1 VSQNRA
7 KAISRGALRLAASL
21 ALALPL
27 TGCFQPV
34 YAPSAGIDRR
44 AALQAVT
51 VEPVKGRLGHYLT
64 EELRFL
70 LNGTGA
76 PVQPKYRLIIDFETA
91 AQTPLIDTVTGR
103 ASANSLY
110 TRADY
115 KVMPVGAA
123 SDAVPL
129 AKGFVVSL
137 SDYDRY
143 SNRFTNVR
151 AARDAE
157 IRNAKNLAEQIR
169 SRIAAEIP
177 ASP

>member
-7 KAISRGALRLAASL
+7 KAISRAALRLGAAL
-21 ALALPL
+21 ALAVPL
-27 TGCFQPV
+27 AGCFQPV
-34 YAPSAGIDRR
+34 YAPSASIDRR
-44 AALQAVT
+44 AALQAVK
-51 VEPVKGRLGHYLT
+51 VEPIQGRLGHYMT

-70 LNGTGA
+70 LNGSGEQ
-76 PVQPKYRLIIDFETA
+76 VQPKYRLLIDFGTA

-103 ASANSLY
+103 ASANPLY

-115 KVMPVGAA
+115 KLMPVAAA

-137 SDYDRY
+137 SDYDRS
-143 SNRFTNVR
+143 SNRFANVR

-169 SRIAAEIP
+169 SRIAAEMP
-177 ASP
+177 TSP